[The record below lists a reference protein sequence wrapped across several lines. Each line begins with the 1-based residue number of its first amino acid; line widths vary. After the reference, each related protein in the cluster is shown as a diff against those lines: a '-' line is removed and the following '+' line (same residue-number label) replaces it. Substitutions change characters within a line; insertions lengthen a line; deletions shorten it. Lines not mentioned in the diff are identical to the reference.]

1 MPLRS
6 MSLVAL
12 LAAFALGVAGC
23 GDDDSDNGGGGSGS
37 ANAGDDGGGGVYGG
51 GGGGDGYGG
60 GGGGDSGN
68 DEQGGPTAGSELK
81 LAADP
86 GGALKFDKTSLSAKP
101 GTVTVVLDNP
111 SDVPHAIEVEGEGVE
126 EVGET
131 VGKGGVSKVT
141 ADLEAGEY
149 EYYCPV
155 GNHKDAGMEGT
166 LTVG

>member
-1 MPLRS
+1 MPSRT

-37 ANAGDDGGGGVYGG
+37 ADTSDGGGGGGAYGG
-51 GGGGDGYGG
+51 GGGGD
-60 GGGGDSGN
+60 
-68 DEQGGPTAGSELK
+68 DEQSGPAAGGELK
-81 LAADP
+81 LTADP

-101 GTVTVVLDNP
+101 GSVTVVLDNP
-111 SDVPHAIEVEGEGVE
+111 SNVPHAIEVEGEGVE
-126 EVGET
+126 EEGET

-141 ADLEAGEY
+141 VDLEAGEY

>member
-23 GDDDSDNGGGGSGS
+23 GDDDSGNGGGGSG
-37 ANAGDDGGGGVYGG
+37 ANAGDDGGGGAYGG

-60 GGGGDSGN
+60 GGGGGDSGS
-68 DEQGGPTAGSELK
+68 DEQVGPTAGSELK